1 MDGPGR
7 QYGLQT
13 LQRFKKGEAPQVKA
27 LSLLPSIPIRTIRKE
42 SAMKREAATMYRD
55 NTRFEF
61 QGIKKWLKQGEYII
75 STISDDGTIWTYT
88 SKALPIFDFGNTKI
102 FQAQESGVAEV
113 SGIEKGDEFF
123 FSIQGIRVSKVYD
136 YTYSEDM

>member
-1 MDGPGR
+1 
-7 QYGLQT
+7 
-13 LQRFKKGEAPQVKA
+13 
-27 LSLLPSIPIRTIRKE
+27 
-42 SAMKREAATMYRD
+42 MKREAAMYRD
-55 NTRFEF
+55 SRKFEF

-113 SGIEKGDEFF
+113 SGVEKGDEFY
-123 FSIQGIRVSKVYD
+123 FSIQGIRVSKIYD
-136 YTYSEDM
+136 YAYSEDM